1 MMEPGEIV
9 VRLVETDAERDAC
22 YALRMR
28 VFVDEQKVPPWEE
41 VDDLDETADHFA
53 ATLDGTIVG
62 TARLVDKGHGAG
74 KIGRVA
80 VEKEVRG
87 RGVGDALM
95 RAVMAHGFEQFQTL
109 ILDAQM
115 YVIPFYE
122 RLGFVAEGP
131 VFLDGGIEHR
141 LMRSEKRDAASADK

>member
-1 MMEPGEIV
+1 MPTETCLQ
-9 VRLVETDAERDAC
+9 VRLVENNAEREAC

-53 ATLDGTIVG
+53 VLLDGRIVG
-62 TARLVDKGHGAG
+62 TARLVDKGHGMG

-80 VEKEVRG
+80 VDKEARG
-87 RGVGDALM
+87 FGAGKALM
-95 RAVMAHGFEQFQTL
+95 LAVMEFGFERFETL
-109 ILDAQM
+109 ALDAQM

-131 VFLDGGIEHR
+131 VFLDAAIEHR
-141 LMRSEKRDAASADK
+141 LMKKSVRKDTGG